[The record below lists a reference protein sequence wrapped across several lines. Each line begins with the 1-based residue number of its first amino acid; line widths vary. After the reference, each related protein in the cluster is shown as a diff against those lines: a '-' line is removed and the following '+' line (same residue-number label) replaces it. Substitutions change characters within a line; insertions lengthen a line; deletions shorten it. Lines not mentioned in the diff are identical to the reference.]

1 MGRWY
6 PHVRVDQEYYWPRCA
21 ALVRQSDLASF
32 SRGRGF
38 VLVGT
43 FEPLGANNNN
53 VRACVR
59 NREEEL
65 VWLHSLI
72 LSILDCTCVFAL
84 GSTVSCSLNTQEVD
98 YKTVGCAVK
107 CCSSQFP
114 VCCRHYTSSY
124 SCSQLHL
131 CRGHSQTEKALRC
144 RDSATLCWHQ
154 FCTDNNHCHH
164 SENKIHGYMLSAL
177 PLLINPTP

>member
-72 LSILDCTCVFAL
+72 LSILDWTCVFAL

-98 YKTVGCAVK
+98 YKTVSCAVK

-114 VCCRHYTSSY
+114 LCCRHYTSSY

-131 CRGHSQTEKALRC
+131 CRGHSQTEKHCVVGTARLSAGTSFALIIII
-144 RDSATLCWHQ
+144 ATTQRTRSTATCSV
-154 FCTDNNHCHH
+154 HCH
-164 SENKIHGYMLSAL
+164 S
-177 PLLINPTP
+177 